1 MGTAHQ
7 NVLGLVGGA
16 HPAAT
21 SIGKTMSDN
30 PESTTPES
38 NDAADVESTKDE
50 SVSFA
55 QAAEEEQPGL
65 LREFVE
71 FLVESKAW
79 WLTPIIIVLLLV
91 GLLVV
96 LSGSV
101 VAPFIYP
108 IF

>member
-1 MGTAHQ
+1 
-7 NVLGLVGGA
+7 
-16 HPAAT
+16 
-21 SIGKTMSDN
+21 MSDTS
-30 PESTTPES
+30 ESSTPES
-38 NDAADVESTKDE
+38 NTSESAEPTKDDAA
-50 SVSFA
+50 SFA

-96 LSGSV
+96 LSGSA

>member
-1 MGTAHQ
+1 MNDGS
-7 NVLGLVGGA
+7 L
-16 HPAAT
+16 
-21 SIGKTMSDN
+21 MSDSPETLK
-30 PESTTPES
+30 PESDGNSDTASSKDTP
-38 NDAADVESTKDE
+38 
-50 SVSFA
+50 VSFA

-65 LREFVE
+65 LREFAE
-71 FLVESKAW
+71 FLMESKAW

>member
-1 MGTAHQ
+1 
-7 NVLGLVGGA
+7 
-16 HPAAT
+16 
-21 SIGKTMSDN
+21 MSDN

-38 NDAADVESTKDE
+38 NEVSGVEPSKDS

-71 FLVESKAW
+71 FLIESKAW

>member
-1 MGTAHQ
+1 
-7 NVLGLVGGA
+7 
-16 HPAAT
+16 
-21 SIGKTMSDN
+21 MSDTS
-30 PESTTPES
+30 ESSTPES
-38 NDAADVESTKDE
+38 NTSESAEPAKDDA
-50 SVSFA
+50 VSFA

-96 LSGSV
+96 LSGSA

>member
-1 MGTAHQ
+1 
-7 NVLGLVGGA
+7 
-16 HPAAT
+16 
-21 SIGKTMSDN
+21 MSDTS
-30 PESTTPES
+30 ESSTQES
-38 NDAADVESTKDE
+38 NTSESVEPTKDDA
-50 SVSFA
+50 VSFV

-79 WLTPIIIVLLLV
+79 WLTPIIIVLLGV
-91 GLLVV
+91 GLLVM